1 MKEIIYYSILS
12 FILILIINSCSSEDL
27 ESELSIRPQ
36 YILTVTVG
44 EGGSVMPDPSGTYNK
59 GSTFTL
65 TATPDEGY
73 VADRWVGTDLRNP
86 ICGTTIRHCRCI
98 VTLNSNRNV
107 IAYFRKQE

>member
-1 MKEIIYYSILS
+1 MNEIISYTIFS
-12 FILILIINSCSSEDL
+12 FILVSIINSCSSEEV
-27 ESELSIRPQ
+27 ESEFSVPPQ
-36 YILTVTVG
+36 YILTVTAG
-44 EGGSVMPDPSGTYNK
+44 EGGSVIPDPSGTYNK

-86 ICGTTIRHCRCI
+86 ICGGAVRHCRCI

-107 IAYFRKQE
+107 IAYFKKQE

>member
-12 FILILIINSCSSEDL
+12 FILISIINSCSSEEL
-27 ESELSIRPQ
+27 ELKHSIRPQ
-36 YILTVTVG
+36 YILTVTAG
-44 EGGSVMPDPSGTYNK
+44 EGGSVIPDPSGTYNK

-86 ICGTTIRHCRCI
+86 ICRSTVRHCRCV

>member
-12 FILILIINSCSSEDL
+12 FILISIINSCSSEDL

-86 ICGTTIRHCRCI
+86 ICGTTIRHCRCV

>member
-1 MKEIIYYSILS
+1 MRNLQFLTILFVISFTLIY
-12 FILILIINSCSSEDL
+12 SCKSEEL
-27 ESELSIRPQ
+27 ESKLSIRPQ
-36 YILTVTVG
+36 YILTVTAG
-44 EGGSVMPDPSGTYNK
+44 EGGSVIPDPSGTYNK

>member
-12 FILILIINSCSSEDL
+12 FILISIINSCSSEDL

>member
-1 MKEIIYYSILS
+1 MRNLQFLTILFVISFTLIY
-12 FILILIINSCSSEDL
+12 SCKSEEL
-27 ESELSIRPQ
+27 ESQLSIRPQ
-36 YILTVTVG
+36 YILTVTAG
-44 EGGSVMPDPSGTYNK
+44 EGGSVIPDPSGTYNK

>member
-12 FILILIINSCSSEDL
+12 FILISIINSCSSEEL

-36 YILTVTVG
+36 YILTVTAG
-44 EGGSVMPDPSGTYNK
+44 EGGSVIPDPSGRYNK

-73 VADRWVGTDLRNP
+73 VADRWVGTDLSNP
-86 ICGTTIRHCRCI
+86 ICGTTIRHCRCV

-107 IAYFRKQE
+107 IAYFRKKE